1 LYGDP
6 TKFAYKFPQT
16 FFGKAKNN
24 QTGYVGPQPTR
35 ALPLSVS
42 ARPFK
47 FKRRSEQLKVGF

>member
-47 FKRRSEQLKVGF
+47 FKSSKESQS